1 NFPTGDG
8 KANFS
13 PLLPPQKDLPP
24 GYFIVAT
31 RRGKQFNSMVQEKK
45 DSITGAFRDAVYI
58 SENDMTQLG
67 LKEGDFV
74 LLKNDLGEFKGRVY
88 PSKIKPGNLQ
98 IHWPEGNILLDKEK
112 RSPVAGVPDYN
123 ALVKLEKLV

>member
-1 NFPTGDG
+1 
-8 KANFS
+8 
-13 PLLPPQKDLPP
+13 LPHQKDLPQ

-67 LKEGDFV
+67 LKEGDLT
-74 LLKNDLGEFKGRVY
+74 LLKNDLGEFKCL
-88 PSKIKPGNLQ
+88 SF
-98 IHWPEGNILLDKEK
+98 
-112 RSPVAGVPDYN
+112 
-123 ALVKLEKLV
+123 